1 MNPLGVLLIG
11 PGWVAGQHIVSYLKN
26 PATEIRAIAGHHP
39 QDKDR
44 AQVYMES
51 HGFACP
57 YYDDWES
64 ALQRDDIDLISICAS
79 NNQHYRMSL
88 AALEAGKHVLVEK
101 PLCLSSSQLSKLL
114 RAAGGASV
122 HTHVGHVARYYPL
135 LQRLWTFV
143 RNGGIGD
150 VFYCESDYWHEIKG
164 PWKVATRTAGGSLL
178 MGGCHS
184 VDAVLWMVGDER
196 KVEEVFAYT
205 AKPRLR
211 MDFEYDPTV
220 SILMKFDDGTIG
232 RVSSSLECQMP
243 YVFHLQV
250 NGTAGTIRNN
260 GIFSRHFKNPKGFMR
275 MHSDYPS
282 GPDVQSHP
290 FRREIDDFVSC
301 IVKNRE
307 SQLSFRR
314 AAPVYEVIFA
324 AERSAREGTPI
335 HL

>member
-1 MNPLGVLLIG
+1 MSRLGVLLIG
-11 PGWVAGQHIVSYLKN
+11 PGWVAGQHIVSYLRN
-26 PATEIRAIAGHHP
+26 PATEIRAVTGTVA

-44 AQVYMES
+44 AEAYMES
-51 HGFACP
+51 HGFECP
-57 YYDDWES
+57 YVDDWES
-64 ALQRDDIDLISICAS
+64 ALRREDIDLVSICAA

-101 PLCLSSSQLSKLL
+101 PLCLSSSELSTLVK
-114 RAAGGASV
+114 AARDSGV
-122 HTHVGHVARYYPL
+122 RTHVGHVARYYPL

-143 RNGGIGD
+143 RKGGIGD

-164 PWKVATRTAGGSLL
+164 AWKTTTRTAGSSLL

-184 VDAVLWMVGDER
+184 VDTVLWMVGDKR
-196 KVEEVFAYT
+196 KVEEVFAYS
-205 AKPRLR
+205 AKPRSR

-220 SILMKFDDGTIG
+220 SVLMKFDDGTIG

-260 GIFSRHFKNPKGFMR
+260 GIFSQHFKNPKGFMR

-282 GPDVQSHP
+282 DPDVRSHP
-290 FRREIDDFVSC
+290 FSLEIDDFVRC
-301 IVKNRE
+301 IVEERE
-307 SQLSFRR
+307 SQLSIRR
-314 AAPVYEVIFA
+314 AAPVYDVIFA
-324 AERSAREGTPI
+324 AERSAREGTPVR
-335 HL
+335 L